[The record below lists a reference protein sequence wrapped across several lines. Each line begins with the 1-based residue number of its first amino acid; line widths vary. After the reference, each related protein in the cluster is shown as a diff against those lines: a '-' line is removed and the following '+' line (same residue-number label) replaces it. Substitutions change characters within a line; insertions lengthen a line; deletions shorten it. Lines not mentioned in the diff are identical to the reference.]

1 MPVTGLAR
9 IHRVELASWAR
20 DERSGRR
27 LLRALGYAPTG
38 ARPHVLVASFR
49 SSRPASQS
57 ALSDRWIRVEG
68 KIPELYLAGGHRLGG
83 GDRGPGHQDRGRAA
97 LRRRVRSAAAGRPRA
112 LPDGAPEQ
120 RGGLRPLPEFH
131 GRLPGRLTAGDGG
144 HPHLLSPDP
153 WVRLARPDRAGDGL
167 RWRGV
172 ERLRSRAAGFGDRL
186 YPGPALAGV
195 QRGRLVDH
203 RRRGAAGGGVVPA
216 KTPTDRPVMDG
227 STRVAAPAARLHP
240 GDELAWHVP
249 PTAPTAL
256 TPQPMDLRVLYEDDD
271 LVVIDKPAGLVV
283 HPGPGHAAGT
293 LVHGLLARGA
303 QWSSIGGVERPGI
316 VHRLDKDTSGLLV
329 IARNDAAH
337 RDLAGQ
343 LQDRSLRRRYRA
355 IVVGEVADAA
365 ARIDAPIGRD
375 PRHRQRMAV
384 VASGREAITDF
395 RRLGLV
401 QGHTL
406 LE

>member
-1 MPVTGLAR
+1 
-9 IHRVELASWAR
+9 
-20 DERSGRR
+20 
-27 LLRALGYAPTG
+27 
-38 ARPHVLVASFR
+38 
-49 SSRPASQS
+49 
-57 ALSDRWIRVEG
+57 
-68 KIPELYLAGGHRLGG
+68 
-83 GDRGPGHQDRGRAA
+83 
-97 LRRRVRSAAAGRPRA
+97 
-112 LPDGAPEQ
+112 
-120 RGGLRPLPEFH
+120 
-131 GRLPGRLTAGDGG
+131 
-144 HPHLLSPDP
+144 
-153 WVRLARPDRAGDGL
+153 
-167 RWRGV
+167 
-172 ERLRSRAAGFGDRL
+172 
-186 YPGPALAGV
+186 
-195 QRGRLVDH
+195 
-203 RRRGAAGGGVVPA
+203 
-216 KTPTDRPVMDG
+216 MDG
-227 STRVAAPAARLHP
+227 STRVAAPAARLDQYLVDLLPTLSRSQVQRLIAEGHVRLNGLSARPGARLHP

-406 LE
+406 LEVSLLTGRTHQVRVHLAYLHHPVLGDPVYGRPSPLIARPALHAAEIEFRHPRTGQAISLESPLPPDFVAAWDALGGTIP

>member
-97 LRRRVRSAAAGRPRA
+97 IRRRVRSAAAGRPRA

-131 GRLPGRLTAGDGG
+131 GRLPGRLTAG
-144 HPHLLSPDP
+144 
-153 WVRLARPDRAGDGL
+153 
-167 RWRGV
+167 
-172 ERLRSRAAGFGDRL
+172 
-186 YPGPALAGV
+186 
-195 QRGRLVDH
+195 
-203 RRRGAAGGGVVPA
+203 GGVVPA

-227 STRVAAPAARLHP
+227 STRVAAPAARLDQYLVDLLPTLSRSQVQRLIAEGHVRLNGLSARPGARLHP

-337 RDLAGQ
+337 RDLA
-343 LQDRSLRRRYRA
+343 
-355 IVVGEVADAA
+355 
-365 ARIDAPIGRD
+365 
-375 PRHRQRMAV
+375 
-384 VASGREAITDF
+384 
-395 RRLGLV
+395 
-401 QGHTL
+401 
-406 LE
+406 

>member
-1 MPVTGLAR
+1 
-9 IHRVELASWAR
+9 
-20 DERSGRR
+20 
-27 LLRALGYAPTG
+27 
-38 ARPHVLVASFR
+38 
-49 SSRPASQS
+49 
-57 ALSDRWIRVEG
+57 
-68 KIPELYLAGGHRLGG
+68 
-83 GDRGPGHQDRGRAA
+83 
-97 LRRRVRSAAAGRPRA
+97 
-112 LPDGAPEQ
+112 
-120 RGGLRPLPEFH
+120 
-131 GRLPGRLTAGDGG
+131 
-144 HPHLLSPDP
+144 
-153 WVRLARPDRAGDGL
+153 
-167 RWRGV
+167 
-172 ERLRSRAAGFGDRL
+172 
-186 YPGPALAGV
+186 
-195 QRGRLVDH
+195 
-203 RRRGAAGGGVVPA
+203 
-216 KTPTDRPVMDG
+216 MDG
-227 STRVAAPAARLHP
+227 STRVAAPAARLDQYLTELLPTLSRSQVQRLISEGHVRLNGQSARPGARLHP

-249 PTAPTAL
+249 PTAPSAL

-365 ARIDAPIGRD
+365 ARIEAPIGRD

-384 VASGREAITDF
+384 AAKGREAITDF

-406 LE
+406 LEVSLLTGRTHQVRVHLAYIHHPVLGDLVYGRPSPLIARPALHAAEIEFRHPRTGQAIRLESPLPPDFVAAWDALGGTIP

>member
-1 MPVTGLAR
+1 MQ
-9 IHRVELASWAR
+9 
-20 DERSGRR
+20 R
-27 LLRALGYAPTG
+27 LI
-38 ARPHVLVASFR
+38 S
-49 SSRPASQS
+49 
-57 ALSDRWIRVEG
+57 EG
-68 KIPELYLAGGHRLGG
+68 H
-83 GDRGPGHQDRGRAA
+83 
-97 LRRRVRSAAAGRPRA
+97 
-112 LPDGAPEQ
+112 
-120 RGGLRPLPEFH
+120 
-131 GRLPGRLTAGDGG
+131 
-144 HPHLLSPDP
+144 
-153 WVRLARPDRAGDGL
+153 VRLNGL
-167 RWRGV
+167 
-172 ERLRSRAAGFGDRL
+172 
-186 YPGPALAGV
+186 
-195 QRGRLVDH
+195 
-203 RRRGAAGGGVVPA
+203 
-216 KTPTDRPVMDG
+216 
-227 STRVAAPAARLHP
+227 STRPGARLHA

-249 PTAPTAL
+249 PPAASAL

-343 LQDRSLRRRYRA
+343 LQDRSLHRRYRA

-384 VASGREAITDF
+384 VANGREAVTDF
-395 RRLGLV
+395 RRLGLC

-406 LE
+406 LDLTLLTGRTHQVRVHLAYIHHPVLGDPVYGRPSPLIARPALHAAEIAFRHPRTGQVIRLESPLPPDFVAAWDALGGTIP

>member
-1 MPVTGLAR
+1 
-9 IHRVELASWAR
+9 
-20 DERSGRR
+20 
-27 LLRALGYAPTG
+27 
-38 ARPHVLVASFR
+38 
-49 SSRPASQS
+49 
-57 ALSDRWIRVEG
+57 
-68 KIPELYLAGGHRLGG
+68 
-83 GDRGPGHQDRGRAA
+83 
-97 LRRRVRSAAAGRPRA
+97 
-112 LPDGAPEQ
+112 
-120 RGGLRPLPEFH
+120 
-131 GRLPGRLTAGDGG
+131 
-144 HPHLLSPDP
+144 
-153 WVRLARPDRAGDGL
+153 
-167 RWRGV
+167 
-172 ERLRSRAAGFGDRL
+172 
-186 YPGPALAGV
+186 
-195 QRGRLVDH
+195 
-203 RRRGAAGGGVVPA
+203 
-216 KTPTDRPVMDG
+216 MDG
-227 STRVAAPAARLHP
+227 STRVAAPAARLDQYLAERLPMLSRSQVQRLISEGHVRLNGVATRPGTRLHP
-240 GDELAWHVP
+240 GDELVWHVP

-401 QGHTL
+401 QSHTL
-406 LE
+406 LEVSLLTGRTHQVRVHLAYIHHPVLGDPVYGRPSPLIARPALHAAEIEFRHPRTGQAISLESPLPPDFVAAWDALGGTIP

>member
-1 MPVTGLAR
+1 
-9 IHRVELASWAR
+9 
-20 DERSGRR
+20 
-27 LLRALGYAPTG
+27 
-38 ARPHVLVASFR
+38 
-49 SSRPASQS
+49 
-57 ALSDRWIRVEG
+57 
-68 KIPELYLAGGHRLGG
+68 
-83 GDRGPGHQDRGRAA
+83 
-97 LRRRVRSAAAGRPRA
+97 
-112 LPDGAPEQ
+112 
-120 RGGLRPLPEFH
+120 
-131 GRLPGRLTAGDGG
+131 
-144 HPHLLSPDP
+144 
-153 WVRLARPDRAGDGL
+153 
-167 RWRGV
+167 
-172 ERLRSRAAGFGDRL
+172 
-186 YPGPALAGV
+186 
-195 QRGRLVDH
+195 
-203 RRRGAAGGGVVPA
+203 
-216 KTPTDRPVMDG
+216 MDG
-227 STRVAAPAARLHP
+227 STRVAAPAARLDQYLVDLLPTLSRSQVQRLISEGHVRLNGVATRPGARLHP

-329 IARNDAAH
+329 IARNDVAH

-355 IVVGEVADAA
+355 IVLGEVADAA
-365 ARIDAPIGRD
+365 ARIDARIGRD

-406 LE
+406 LEVSLLTGRTHQVRVHLAYLHHPVLGDPVYGRPSPLIARPALHAAEIEFRHPRTGQAISLESPLPPDFVAAWDALGGTIP

>member
-1 MPVTGLAR
+1 
-9 IHRVELASWAR
+9 
-20 DERSGRR
+20 
-27 LLRALGYAPTG
+27 
-38 ARPHVLVASFR
+38 
-49 SSRPASQS
+49 
-57 ALSDRWIRVEG
+57 
-68 KIPELYLAGGHRLGG
+68 
-83 GDRGPGHQDRGRAA
+83 
-97 LRRRVRSAAAGRPRA
+97 
-112 LPDGAPEQ
+112 
-120 RGGLRPLPEFH
+120 
-131 GRLPGRLTAGDGG
+131 
-144 HPHLLSPDP
+144 
-153 WVRLARPDRAGDGL
+153 
-167 RWRGV
+167 
-172 ERLRSRAAGFGDRL
+172 
-186 YPGPALAGV
+186 
-195 QRGRLVDH
+195 
-203 RRRGAAGGGVVPA
+203 
-216 KTPTDRPVMDG
+216 MDG
-227 STRVAAPAARLHP
+227 STRVAAPAARLDQYLVDLLPTLSRSQVQRLISEGHVRLNGVATRPGARLHP

-406 LE
+406 LEVSLLTGRTHQVRVHLAYLHHPVLGDPVYGRPSPLIARPALHAAEIEFRHPRTGQAISLESALPPDFVAAWDALGGTIP